1 MMAEVKSNEGPGRVN
16 DSAAKTNVESAIAG
30 SRFVALTFSDDTLA
44 SNEEDLEVE
53 GGSKGDELIEERTKE
68 YVDSSAPKAS
78 TILSKQGFQGKSN
91 KKGDGIQDKIPKESK
106 LATRGGGQFKGKNG
120 PAFKKGF
127 ETLIDLGGSNI
138 VDHARKEGPSR
149 QANNGNIKKVTREKY
164 VGVTLEGGPI
174 VASSGGVSNLDQKGI
189 QIPNPPRPPN
199 ASLDPPEAL
208 PHELVHRSDIAVDNE
223 LFVDANDHNTMG
235 SMDSDM
241 EIVEETPRLKQ

>member
-1 MMAEVKSNEGPGRVN
+1 
-16 DSAAKTNVESAIAG
+16 
-30 SRFVALTFSDDTLA
+30 
-44 SNEEDLEVE
+44 
-53 GGSKGDELIEERTKE
+53 
-68 YVDSSAPKAS
+68 
-78 TILSKQGFQGKSN
+78 
-91 KKGDGIQDKIPKESK
+91 
-106 LATRGGGQFKGKNG
+106 
-120 PAFKKGF
+120 
-127 ETLIDLGGSNI
+127 